1 MSNKDK
7 KFQPDAGFVVAVHQ
21 NILGI
26 RAVASALDVFPEAL
40 AEAMATMGFQFIPN
54 PCNLSHS
61 NGVNLLTTPVS
72 RTTASTCVVISLDC
86 GDLEGLFDAESVGAI
101 TTPCLACDE
110 AVNV

>member
-40 AEAMATMGFQFIPN
+40 AEAMATMGFQFIPD
-54 PCNLSHS
+54 PFNLSS
-61 NGVNLLTTPVS
+61 DAGK
-72 RTTASTCVVISLDC
+72 VIKLQN
-86 GDLEGLFDAESVGAI
+86 AKGAD
-101 TTPCLACDE
+101 TLK
-110 AVNV
+110 AVQDPGQEETDNE

>member
-40 AEAMATMGFQFIPN
+40 AEAMATMGFQFIPD
-54 PCNLSHS
+54 PFNLSS
-61 NGVNLLTTPVS
+61 DAGKVIKLQNAKGADTLRTVQDPVQEE
-72 RTTASTCVVISLDC
+72 T
-86 GDLEGLFDAESVGAI
+86 ENE
-101 TTPCLACDE
+101 
-110 AVNV
+110 

>member
-40 AEAMATMGFQFIPN
+40 AEAMATMGFQFIPD
-54 PCNLSHS
+54 PFNLSS
-61 NGVNLLTTPVS
+61 DAGKVIALQNKKENTTINLVKEETV
-72 RTTASTCVVISLDC
+72 
-86 GDLEGLFDAESVGAI
+86 
-101 TTPCLACDE
+101 DE
-110 AVNV
+110 